1 MRLRDLFGAEPEPDA
16 PKAPAV
22 PWERLPGEPEQ
33 AWILFGAYLQSP
45 SGNVAT
51 FAKGANCA
59 GVGTSTIQAYAA
71 RWRWHAR
78 RAALASHLAR
88 ARAEGAEAQAQAQ
101 GAQMARLA
109 QGHLDAA
116 EEART
121 ALELRGA
128 IGDMSPREVL
138 DYASKAI
145 EIARLLR
152 GEVTERVG
160 LDLSGLSIEELD
172 ALEAIRVKA
181 AGGSKP

>member
-1 MRLRDLFGAEPEPDA
+1 
-16 PKAPAV
+16 
-22 PWERLPGEPEQ
+22 
-33 AWILFGAYLQSP
+33 
-45 SGNVAT
+45 
-51 FAKGANCA
+51 
-59 GVGTSTIQAYAA
+59 VGTSTIQAYAA

-116 EEART
+116 ERALA

-128 IGDMSPREVL
+128 VEEMTARE
-138 DYASKAI
+138 AREHFKTSI

-160 LDLSGLSIEELD
+160 LDLYAALQSGAVTVEELD
-172 ALEAIRVKA
+172 ALEIIRARLTGEK
-181 AGGSKP
+181 S